1 MIVKVDG
8 VLNKELGADRHMYF
22 KFLKENT
29 HSGKVDARVELF
41 KQAMFQRPQP
51 VMEYGKSKSCNNHEN
66 KGIHWIMSTYD
77 TDRDFERID
86 PSGWNLEK
94 YIQNPVILWSHDYY
108 IPAIGYAEN
117 VKADSVL
124 EGDVFFNNRDYD
136 EFGWSIGQR
145 VKNGSLRCGSV
156 GFAVE
161 EVEFLDSKDKDC
173 DLIYRKQEL
182 LEFSICCV
190 PANPFARAG
199 EKAST
204 NHWIKEEETSS
215 FYDKLRQGFALQ

>member
-8 VLNKELGADRHMYF
+8 VLNKELGADRSRF
-22 KFLKENT
+22 CKFLKENT

-41 KQAMFQRPQP
+41 KSAMFQRP
-51 VMEYGKSKSCNNHEN
+51 VVAEAGKSKNYNSNTNS
-66 KGIHWIMSTYD
+66 GIHWIMSTYD

-86 PSGWNLEK
+86 PTGWNLEK

-124 EGDVFFNNRDYD
+124 EGDVFFNDREYD

-145 VKNGSLRCGSV
+145 VKNGALRCGSV
-156 GFAVE
+156 GFMVE
-161 EVEFLDSKDKDC
+161 EVEFLDSKDKEC

-199 EKAST
+199 EKSVKNET
-204 NHWIKEEETSS
+204 GKEDETTS
-215 FYDKLRQGFALQ
+215 FYDKLRQGFAL